1 MNIICLK
8 CLDDTFIPFQKLNLD
23 WKGDKRY
30 PEQAIQKFITYN
42 KEVLNFL
49 GVSVK
54 IDEENY
60 VIGLRLTTSSFVGVA
75 PLRAPANG
83 KYYADIEISSRF
95 GENVS
100 EVAFML
106 KDTLEPEYLD
116 QDIQHQ
122 SQLRAPFYFDCINYF
137 NSFLS
142 AIREPWN
149 KFDVTVKVEQQP
161 TGTTNWTKYAL
172 NSCNPNK
179 KLFFEN
185 RKNIQ
190 SRDHREWQELVYM
203 LGVAINEFDSH
214 KTPASIKLKF
224 SDILTQLRIYYQTHR
239 SVRRTNL
246 FQTYTFESPRI
257 KAVKVCANK
266 LLQHNTANT
275 KAWRID
281 SAELFERYVQY
292 VLRLAGNIV
301 GASVISNKRFSIRAA
316 LHPKWMLNHLEP
328 DIILQK
334 GDSLYF
340 ADAKYKSHM
349 FNTRTSTEDLKATF
363 RHDLHQV
370 LAYSSF
376 NPGKDK
382 TSLLIY
388 PFHNESTKSQEAK
401 IIKLD
406 ATNPL
411 ANVHNRIYLIGIPIV
426 TTDLNPIVRQIAA
439 LLTEQNKEQN
449 NVI

>member
-1 MNIICLK
+1 
-8 CLDDTFIPFQKLNLD
+8 
-23 WKGDKRY
+23 
-30 PEQAIQKFITYN
+30 
-42 KEVLNFL
+42 
-49 GVSVK
+49 
-54 IDEENY
+54 
-60 VIGLRLTTSSFVGVA
+60 
-75 PLRAPANG
+75 
-83 KYYADIEISSRF
+83 
-95 GENVS
+95 
-100 EVAFML
+100 ML

-161 TGTTNWTKYAL
+161 TGKTNWTKYAL

>member
-1 MNIICLK
+1 
-8 CLDDTFIPFQKLNLD
+8 
-23 WKGDKRY
+23 
-30 PEQAIQKFITYN
+30 
-42 KEVLNFL
+42 
-49 GVSVK
+49 
-54 IDEENY
+54 
-60 VIGLRLTTSSFVGVA
+60 
-75 PLRAPANG
+75 
-83 KYYADIEISSRF
+83 
-95 GENVS
+95 
-100 EVAFML
+100 
-106 KDTLEPEYLD
+106 
-116 QDIQHQ
+116 
-122 SQLRAPFYFDCINYF
+122 
-137 NSFLS
+137 
-142 AIREPWN
+142 
-149 KFDVTVKVEQQP
+149 
-161 TGTTNWTKYAL
+161 
-172 NSCNPNK
+172 
-179 KLFFEN
+179 
-185 RKNIQ
+185 
-190 SRDHREWQELVYM
+190 M

-406 ATNPL
+406 TTNPL